1 MLTLM
6 MSAKL
11 NNLKRWIFDFM
22 DKGETIM
29 NAELREIYEVLIQ
42 NPDIA
47 NLFHVLISLPEDKRD
62 KACSFVL
69 KYLQERQ

>member
-1 MLTLM
+1 
-6 MSAKL
+6 
-11 NNLKRWIFDFM
+11 M